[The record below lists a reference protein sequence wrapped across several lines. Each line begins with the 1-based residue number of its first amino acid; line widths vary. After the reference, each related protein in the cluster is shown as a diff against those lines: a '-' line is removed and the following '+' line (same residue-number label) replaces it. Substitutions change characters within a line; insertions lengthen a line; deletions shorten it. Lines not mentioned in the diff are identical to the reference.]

1 MALVTWFFS
10 DACSA
15 QAKTSASPVLEN
27 QGEFGC
33 LTGIM
38 SNLSSSLPISLEVS
52 SSEGGAPPR
61 EQIDG
66 VALGTEREGLGPGPE
81 LLCEG

>member
-38 SNLSSSLPISLEVS
+38 SDLSSSLAQR
-52 SSEGGAPPR
+52 EGLRPGSR
-61 EQIDG
+61 LMG
-66 VALGTEREGLGPGPE
+66 VTLGTEREGLGPGPE
-81 LLCEG
+81 LLGEG